1 MCPKDQRAV
10 GDRRKELPYIYV
22 LYEAILCESRRGGF
36 LSGILYFG
44 NVMQTS
50 TFPNERPG
58 MENTSGLLVV

>member
-10 GDRRKELPYIYV
+10 GDRRKELLYIYKV
-22 LYEAILCESRRGGF
+22 VLCESRCGGF
-36 LSGILYFG
+36 LCGILYFG

-50 TFPNERPG
+50 TFPNDRPG